1 MTYKT
6 LGIFALAGSI
16 AWTGATLF
24 YAAFGGAMIERAFWF
39 YAVNAVITGVILT
52 VLFQGLTKATRI
64 GRHAWLAPALAF
76 AAPSVLLSIAFA
88 PGALRLFANAA
99 PETAGRYG
107 AYLFFAYMLVL
118 AVAISPRPVLQRA

>member
-118 AVAISPRPVLQRA
+118 AVAISPRPVLQGA

>member
-39 YAVNAVITGVILT
+39 YAANAIVTGVILT
-52 VLFQGLTKATRI
+52 VLFRGLAKASRI
-64 GRHAWLAPALAF
+64 DRHNWLAPALAF
-76 AAPSVLLSIAFA
+76 AVPSFLLSIALA

-107 AYLFFAYMLVL
+107 AYIFFAFMLVM
-118 AVAISPRPVLQRA
+118 AVAVSPRPVLQRA

>member
-24 YAAFGGAMIERAFWF
+24 YAAFGGAIIERAFWF

-52 VLFQGLTKATRI
+52 VLFQGLTKASRI

>member
-118 AVAISPRPVLQRA
+118 AVASSPRPVLQRA